1 VIFPA
6 PRFLLLLFFLLGSLP
21 FGSAPLLAAANY
33 KTVRLFGT
41 DYVDARDLA
50 RRFGLTPK
58 WLEARKKIRLQ
69 SQWTT
74 IDFTVH
80 NVDFTLNRLRLFLS
94 DPVAAH
100 RGSLFISER
109 DIEQLLRPI
118 LQPGSKKPV
127 PRLKTIVLDAGHGG
141 HDPGNRNPRLKLEEK
156 RMTLDVAQRLERLLT
171 AQGYRVIQTRKTDR
185 FVDFDDRTALIRK
198 HRADLFVSIHFN
210 AFTNSRVAGTET
222 YILTPRGQRSSPQA
236 ERDTSMART
245 AYPGNKHDHW
255 NTLAGYH
262 LHRHMVQ
269 ALGLPDRGLKRFR
282 YSVLRSADCPAVL
295 VEAAFL
301 SNDAEG
307 RKVATPAYRQKIA
320 ASLAAGVKSL
330 ASTLDR
336 HR

>member
-1 VIFPA
+1 MFSA
-6 PRFLLLLFFLLGSLP
+6 PRFIFLLLLLLGSLP
-21 FGSAPLLAAANY
+21 FSSAPLLAAADY
-33 KTVRLFGT
+33 KSVRLFGT
-41 DYVDARDLA
+41 DYVDARDFA
-50 RRFGLTPK
+50 KRFGLTPK
-58 WLEARKKIRLQ
+58 WLEPQKKLRLQ

-80 NVDFTLNRLRLFLS
+80 NVDFSLNNLRLFLS

-100 RGSLFISER
+100 RGSLFLSER
-109 DIEQLLRPI
+109 DIRQLLQPI

-127 PRLKTIVLDAGHGG
+127 PRIKTIVLDAGHGG
-141 HDPGNRNPRLKLEEK
+141 RDPGNRNSRLKLEEK
-156 RMTLDVAQRLERLLT
+156 QMTLDVAKRLERLLT

-185 FVDFDDRTALIRK
+185 FVAFDDRTALIRK
-198 HRADLFVSIHFN
+198 HRADLFISIHFN
-210 AFTNSRVAGTET
+210 AFTNARVAGTET
-222 YILTPRGQRSSPQA
+222 YVLTPRGQRSSPQA
-236 ERDTSMART
+236 ERDSSMART

-255 NTLAGYH
+255 NTLLGYH
-262 LHRHMVQ
+262 VHRQMVQ
-269 ALGLPDRGLKRFR
+269 ALRLPDRGLKRFR

-320 ASLAAGVKSL
+320 ASIAAGVKSL
-330 ASTLDR
+330 SATLDR

>member
-1 VIFPA
+1 MFSA
-6 PRFLLLLFFLLGSLP
+6 LRLALFLFALLGSLP
-21 FGSAPLLAAANY
+21 FTSAPLSAAADY
-33 KTVRLFGT
+33 KSARLFGT
-41 DYVDARDLA
+41 DYVDARDFA

-58 WLEARKKIRLQ
+58 WITPQKKLRLQ

-80 NVDFTLNRLRLFLS
+80 NVDFTLNNLRLFLG

-100 RGSLFISER
+100 RGSLYLSER
-109 DIEQLLRPI
+109 DLEQILHPI

-127 PRLKTIVLDAGHGG
+127 PRIKTIVLDAGHGG
-141 HDPGNRNPRLKLEEK
+141 HDPGNQNRRLKLQEK
-156 RMTLDVAQRLERLLT
+156 RMTLDVAKRLDRLLT
-171 AQGYRVIQTRKTDR
+171 AQGYRVIHTRKSDR
-185 FVDFDDRTALIRK
+185 YLGFDDRTAFIRK
-198 HRADLFVSIHFN
+198 HRADLFISIHFN
-210 AFTNSRVAGTET
+210 AFTSSRVAGTET

-236 ERDTSMART
+236 ERDTSMSRT

-255 NTLAGYH
+255 NILLGYH
-262 LHRHMVQ
+262 VHRQMVQ

-282 YSVLRSADCPAVL
+282 YSVLRSATCPAVL

-301 SNDAEG
+301 SNDAEA

-320 ASLAAGVKSL
+320 ASIAAGVKSL
-330 ASTLDR
+330 ATTLNR

>member
-1 VIFPA
+1 MFSA
-6 PRFLLLLFFLLGSLP
+6 PRLALLLFLLLSSLP
-21 FGSAPLLAAANY
+21 FSSAPLHAAAGY
-33 KTVRLFGT
+33 TAVRLFGT
-41 DYVDARDLA
+41 DYVDARDFA

-58 WLEARKKIRLQ
+58 WLEPQKKLRLQ

-74 IDFTVH
+74 IDLTVH
-80 NVDFTLNRLRLFLS
+80 NVDFTLNNLRLFLG
-94 DPVAAH
+94 DPVALH
-100 RGSLFISER
+100 RGSLHLSKR
-109 DIEQLLRPI
+109 DIEQLLHPI

-127 PRLKTIVLDAGHGG
+127 PPLKTIILDAGHGG
-141 HDPGNRNPRLKLEEK
+141 HDPGNQNRRLKLQEK
-156 RMTLDVAQRLERLLT
+156 RMTLDVAKRLERLLV
-171 AQGYRVIQTRKTDR
+171 AQGYRVIQTRKSDH

-198 HRADLFVSIHFN
+198 HRADLFISIHFN
-210 AFTNSRVAGTET
+210 AFTSARVAGTET

-301 SNDAEG
+301 SNDAEA
-307 RKVATPAYRQKIA
+307 RKVSTPAYRQKIA

-330 ASTLDR
+330 SATLAR

>member
-1 VIFPA
+1 MFSA
-6 PRFLLLLFFLLGSLP
+6 PRLVLLFLLLLGSLP
-21 FGSAPLLAAANY
+21 FSSAPLLAAADY
-33 KTVRLFGT
+33 KSVRLFGT
-41 DYVDARDLA
+41 DYVDARDFA

-58 WLEARKKIRLQ
+58 WLEPQKKLRLQ

-74 IDFTVH
+74 IDLTVH
-80 NVDFTLNRLRLFLS
+80 NTDFTLNNVRLFLG

-100 RGSLFISER
+100 RSSLYLSER
-109 DIEQLLRPI
+109 DIEQILHPI

-127 PRLKTIVLDAGHGG
+127 PRIKTIVLDAGHGG

-156 RMTLDVAQRLERLLT
+156 RMTLDVAKRLERLLT

-185 FVDFDDRTALIRK
+185 FVDFDHRTALIRK
-198 HRADLFVSIHFN
+198 HRADLFISIHFN
-210 AFTNSRVAGTET
+210 AFTNARVAGTET

-236 ERDTSMART
+236 ERDASMTRT

-255 NTLAGYH
+255 NALLGYH
-262 LHRHMVQ
+262 VHRHMVQ

-282 YSVLRSADCPAVL
+282 YSVLRTADCPAVL

-320 ASLAAGVKSL
+320 ASIAAGVKSL
-330 ASTLDR
+330 STTLDR